1 MMHPVIRIACFILL
15 IIGLTNSNAIVW
27 LLSLPLLWL
36 LYRTDNLFVATLPTL
51 KRLRWLFLSIFILHL
66 WFSAPEFTWFPS
78 WQGWLQALERVGALI
93 FIVLAAQLLLRTTN
107 RSEIVAALQWWFK
120 PLSRLGLATERLA
133 IRLAL
138 VLETVET
145 VQTLYATQPAVP
157 QGSRYSVRIISQ
169 RAAELFNQVAR
180 HAEQAPLQVFD
191 IPDILSP
198 PLWQWLYVV
207 GFLITDLAGLYG
219 F

>member
-15 IIGLTNSNAIVW
+15 IIGLTHSNVIVW
-27 LLSLPLLWL
+27 SLGLPLLFM
-36 LYRTDNLFVATLPTL
+36 LYRTDNSFVATLPLL

-93 FIVLAAQLLLRTTN
+93 FIVLAAQLLLRTTT
-107 RSEIVAALQWWFK
+107 RTEIIAALQWWFK
-120 PLSRLGLATERLA
+120 PLNQLGLATERVA
-133 IRLAL
+133 VRLAL

-145 VQTLYATQPAVP
+145 VQTLYQTQQTVAPNP
-157 QGSRYSVRIISQ
+157 RYSVRIISQ

-180 HAEQAPLQVFD
+180 LAEQAPLQTFD

-198 PLWQWLYVV
+198 PLWQWLYVIA
-207 GFLITDLAGLYG
+207 FLLVLWQQ
-219 F
+219 FS